1 MGIESKSPRPMNVT
15 VIDLLP
21 GPLKKARAYATK
33 LLSNMLVSM
42 FDNTDDALFELADK
56 AENNADQT
64 MYFDSMREVRIK
76 REAMEAR
83 FSRAIQD
90 NFRLFYRGASAPEL
104 ESKVASVEHD
114 EGGFSLVQ
122 NDALEE
128 SVAIRGMISKAG
140 NLFAEPL
147 SQLTQRMD
155 FLLPSSTVNDENN
168 PLGPAQLSDAFVLA
182 CQELELDIRA
192 KLVVFKL
199 YEKFVLGDLQDV
211 YDWSNESLIA
221 SGVMPEIK
229 PSSAGKSSSRKRSN
243 YSPQAGGSEK
253 AVEAERSAT
262 STNDGF
268 DDDQSE
274 VFSLL
279 RGLLASSGSQQQKP
293 QPGQLPVVDSGPVLS
308 HSDLVGMLS
317 QVQQQSRPVDNLAS
331 LQPERIDVRQALY
344 NLAGHAS
351 NDTPQA
357 VGRVDDDSINLVSML
372 FEFILGDHNLPVPM
386 KAVLGRLQIPMLKV
400 ALLDKTFFSL
410 GAHPA
415 RKLLNELA
423 KAALSWNE
431 PADISR
437 DALFNKVSSVVDRVL
452 NEFDN
457 DVGIFAPLLDEFGQ
471 FVGGERRKADLI
483 EQRTRDAEEG
493 LGKTQRARAEV
504 GKLINDKAAGKR
516 LPAAAVSI
524 FREGWSNYL
533 FLLFVKEGTDS
544 EIWANGV
551 QVVDDLIWSV
561 SPDDSFGHRSAL
573 LKMIPS
579 LLKRLREGMN
589 AISFSKN
596 RMRELFS
603 ELEGIHMA
611 CLRSKPEVSD
621 DAIDTPASIANAQLA
636 DVSEQQSHNQA
647 GDKSNKAVVSEI
659 IVEAP
664 VLEPL
669 DTEET
674 SATSDNEYATVV
686 DSMVV
691 GAWVEF
697 ASAGEEKTR
706 CKLAAII
713 RASGKYIFV
722 NRVGIKVAEY
732 TRSRLIDAAQQGI
745 FSMLDNALLFDR
757 ALESVIG
764 HLREMKD

>member
-1 MGIESKSPRPMNVT
+1 MSIESKSPRSMNVT
-15 VIDLLP
+15 AIDLLP
-21 GPLKKARAYATK
+21 EPLKKVRAYATK
-33 LLSNMLVSM
+33 LLNNMLVSM

-90 NFRLFYRGASAPEL
+90 NFKPFYRGASAL
-104 ESKVASVEHD
+104 DLDSNVTSAESEES
-114 EGGFSLVQ
+114 GFSLVQ
-122 NDALEE
+122 NDELEE
-128 SVAIRGMISKAG
+128 SVATRGMISKAR

-155 FLLPSSTVNDENN
+155 FLLSASTVNDENN
-168 PLGPAQLSDAFVLA
+168 PLGPAQLSDAFLQA

-199 YEKFVLGDLQDV
+199 YEKFVLGDLQKV
-211 YDWSNESLIA
+211 YDWSNQSLIT

-229 PSSAGKSSSRKRSN
+229 SSNARKQSSRKRSD
-243 YSPQAGGSEK
+243 YSSRTSDGEK
-253 AVEAERSAT
+253 TAEAEGAASSA
-262 STNDGF
+262 SDGF

-279 RGLLASSGSQQQKP
+279 RGLLATSGSQQYKSQA
-293 QPGQLPVVDSGPVLS
+293 GQLPVADSGPVLS

-317 QVQQQSRPVDNLAS
+317 QVQQQSRPVDNLS
-331 LQPERIDVRQALY
+331 SWQPERIDIRQALY
-344 NLAGHAS
+344 NLVDHGGNS
-351 NDTPQA
+351 TPQA

-372 FEFILGDHNLPVPM
+372 FEFILDDHNLPVPM

-437 DALFNKVSSVVDRVL
+437 DALFNKISSVVERLL
-452 NEFDN
+452 NDFDN
-457 DVGIFAPLLDEFGQ
+457 DVGIFAPLLEEFGQ

-533 FLLFVKEGTDS
+533 FLLFVKEGS
-544 EIWANGV
+544 ESEAWTNGV

-561 SPDDSFGHRSAL
+561 SRDDSFGHRSGL
-573 LKMIPS
+573 LRMIPS
-579 LLKRLREGMN
+579 LLKRLREGLN

-603 ELEGIHMA
+603 ELEGIHME
-611 CLRSKPEVSD
+611 CLRSKPEVSE
-621 DAIDTPASIANAQLA
+621 DAIDTQASDANVHDDSL
-636 DVSEQQSHNQA
+636 QQSDNLA
-647 GDKSNKAVVSEI
+647 GDKPSKVVESEI

-664 VLEPL
+664 VLESL
-669 DTEET
+669 DTAEAAEA
-674 SATSDNEYATVV
+674 SGNEFEAVV

-697 ASAGEEKTR
+697 LGQGKENTR

-732 TRSRLIDAAQQGI
+732 TRSSLIEAAKQSA
-745 FSMLDNALLFDR
+745 FSMLDNGLLFDR